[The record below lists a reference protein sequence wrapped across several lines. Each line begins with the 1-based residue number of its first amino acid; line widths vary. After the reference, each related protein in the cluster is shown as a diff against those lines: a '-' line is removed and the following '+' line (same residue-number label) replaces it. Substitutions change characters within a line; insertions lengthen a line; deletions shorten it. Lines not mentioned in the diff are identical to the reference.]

1 MSLGQQLWSELQ
13 HEAANTRKL
22 LAAVP
27 FDKADF
33 KPHEKSMSLKQ
44 LAAHVAEITGWWK
57 ECLVQDELDFAK
69 DGGERK
75 QYQSTQDILDW
86 YDVLVANAKTII
98 ENATDEDFAK
108 PWTMRNGDQI
118 FFTMPKAAVVRT
130 WCLNH
135 LFHHR
140 GQLTVYLR
148 LLNVPVPGMYGPT
161 ADNPGM

>member
-69 DGGERK
+69 DSGERK

-108 PWTMRNGDQI
+108 PWTMRHGDQI
-118 FFTMPKAAVVRT
+118 FFTMPKAAIVRT

-135 LFHHR
+135 LYHHR

-148 LLNVPVPGMYGPT
+148 LLDVPVPGMYGPT

>member
-86 YDVLVANAKTII
+86 YEVLVANAKTII